1 MNAPH
6 TPSLA
11 APSLDA
17 LAWSH
22 GFGQLPES
30 FYTRLAPSA
39 LPDPYLVAGSADAAL
54 AIGLDPAALSAPDTV
69 AALAGSRVPQGAA
82 PLAAVYAGHQFGV
95 YVPQLGDGRALLLGD
110 VPSLDGGRWELQL
123 KGSGRTPY
131 SRMGDGR
138 AVLRSSIREFLASEA
153 MAGLGIP
160 TTSR

>member
-1 MNAPH
+1 MNAPR

-17 LAWSH
+17 LAWSQ
-22 GFGQLPES
+22 GFGQLSPV
-30 FYTRLAPSA
+30 FYTRLAPSS
-39 LPDPYLVAGSADAAL
+39 LPDPYLVAGSDAAAH

-69 AALAGSRVPQGAA
+69 AALAGSRVPRGAQ

-110 VPSLDGGRWELQL
+110 VPATDGGRWELQL

-138 AVLRSSIREFLASEA
+138 ALLRSSS
-153 MAGLGIP
+153 
-160 TTSR
+160 SRRTPRTRNCRPSRRATCI